1 MIMDSPSK
9 PVSQPQL
16 NIVFFI
22 RLAIVRVL
30 VHSSK
35 TQNKTVT
42 PLRLDPIA
50 RLKINIAN
58 KVAAMG
64 SRVHFKRTT
73 PVAWVFMGRNM
84 ETFPDKGITR
94 A

>member
-1 MIMDSPSK
+1 M
-9 PVSQPQL
+9 L
-16 NIVFFI
+16 FFI
-22 RLAIVRVL
+22 RCTIVRVL

-58 KVAAMG
+58 RVAAMG
-64 SRVHFKRTT
+64 SRVHFKTT
-73 PVAWVFMGRNM
+73 TAVAWVFMGRNM
-84 ETFPDKGITR
+84 ETFPDKETTR